1 MKKILFYLI
10 LLTVVLFVACQRNK
24 TRLTSPDTSTLDS
37 NVVSSTTQHCYEY
50 IKNRDT
56 AKLTF
61 MTSGTI
67 TTGEL
72 SYRFA
77 EKDSNNGTIKGEMHG
92 DTLVADYTFNS
103 EGRESIRQVAFLKK
117 GDQMLEGFGD
127 VIEKDGKMIFKH
139 LDSLRFGQPII
150 FDKTDCH

>member
-1 MKKILFYLI
+1 MKRYFFALAAFAALF
-10 LLTVVLFVACQRNK
+10 TACQGNK
-24 TRLTSPDTSTLDS
+24 SEQATTDTSALDT
-37 NVVSSTTQHCYEY
+37 NIVSTTPQHCYQY

-56 AKLTF
+56 AKLSF

-72 SYRFA
+72 SYHFA
-77 EKDSNNGTIKGEMHG
+77 EKDSNKGIIKGEMRG
-92 DTLVADYTFNS
+92 DTLIADYTFSS
-103 EGRESIRQVAFLKK
+103 EGKESVRQVAFLKK

-127 VIEKDGKMIFKH
+127 VLEKDGKMIFKDLH
-139 LDSLRFGQPII
+139 TLKFGQPII

>member
-1 MKKILFYLI
+1 MKKIFLYSV
-10 LLTVVLFVACQRNK
+10 LLTATWFTACQSNK
-24 TRLTSPDTSTLDS
+24 TKLTSTDTTKLDS
-37 NVVSSTTQHCYEY
+37 NVVATTQHCYEY

-56 AKLTF
+56 ARLTF

-103 EGRESIRQVAFLKK
+103 EGRESVRQVAFLKK

-127 VIEKDGKMIFKH
+127 VVEKDGKMIFKH

>member
-1 MKKILFYLI
+1 MKRYFLAFAMLATALF
-10 LLTVVLFVACQRNK
+10 TACQSNK
-24 TRLTSPDTSTLDS
+24 SVQSETDTPTLDT
-37 NVVSSTTQHCYEY
+37 NIVSATEQHCYQY

-56 AKLTF
+56 AKLSF
-61 MTSGTI
+61 MTSGKI

-72 SYRFA
+72 SYNFA
-77 EKDSNNGTIKGEMHG
+77 EKDKNKGVIKGEMRG
-92 DTLVADYTFNS
+92 DTLVADYTFSS

-117 GDQMLEGFGD
+117 GDQLLEGFGD
-127 VIEKDGKMIFKH
+127 VVEKDGKMVFRH

>member
-1 MKKILFYLI
+1 MKKHFLSIIALAIALF
-10 LLTVVLFVACQRNK
+10 TACQSNK
-24 TRLTSPDTSTLDS
+24 STQTDTDSSTLDTNITS
-37 NVVSSTTQHCYEY
+37 ATTQHCYQY

-56 AKLTF
+56 AKLSF
-61 MTSGTI
+61 MTSGKI

-72 SYRFA
+72 SYNFA
-77 EKDSNNGTIKGEMHG
+77 EKDKNKGIIKGEMRG
-92 DTLVADYTFNS
+92 DTLVADYTFSS
-103 EGRESIRQVAFLKK
+103 EGRESVRQVAFLKK

-127 VIEKDGKMIFKH
+127 VLEKDGKMVFKH